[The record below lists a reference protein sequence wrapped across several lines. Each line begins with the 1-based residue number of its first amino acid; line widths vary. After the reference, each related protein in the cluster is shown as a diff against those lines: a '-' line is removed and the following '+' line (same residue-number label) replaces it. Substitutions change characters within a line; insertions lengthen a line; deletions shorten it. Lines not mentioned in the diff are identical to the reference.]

1 MSWFF
6 WWGLSE
12 FGMALDK
19 YYYVGVCETWSFVS
33 DIFCDYMGLMPFS
46 FGEVDVFLKK
56 KKHLGIHG
64 GNPWDV
70 QAFCSKLWT
79 WLKFKEG
86 ATPLQGGPIDDAIPS
101 GSFLTNVNYPPEKKT
116 CFTGSNGTKRNR
128 S

>member
-56 KKHLGIHG
+56 KNTLESTVETPGM
-64 GNPWDV
+64 
-70 QAFCSKLWT
+70 
-79 WLKFKEG
+79 FKRF
-86 ATPLQGGPIDDAIPS
+86 AP
-101 GSFLTNVNYPPEKKT
+101 NY
-116 CFTGSNGTKRNR
+116 GRG
-128 S
+128 